1 MLALRQW
8 LDLAILLSVPA
19 LQYIVLLLLRHD
31 MNTDGVLANVIKMFA
46 DTNPEPDSLV
56 NIGDKVEEEIMIKKK
71 NTLRGK

>member
-1 MLALRQW
+1 
-8 LDLAILLSVPA
+8 
-19 LQYIVLLLLRHD
+19 